1 MHLLNRQQ
9 ANTGSLSRNMSNIR
23 FYYWQHRVPHNK
35 QSLLRMKTYQPDEN
49 DDNDNIQPTTNLC
62 EKLSHCTRQHRI
74 YTYTCI
80 GPNRLQLYVSLFFL
94 LLHKFFLYIATL
106 WCISVSV
113 CVLYKRAPPKNSRYI
128 YWTQQNGE
136 WWQGKRQWNT
146 LMHIFANATIFRN
159 ISSKKEYY
167 NEKKWA
173 NERAQANRSVG

>member
-35 QSLLRMKTYQPDEN
+35 QSLLRMKTYQPDDN

-94 LLHKFFLYIATL
+94 LLHKFFCTSQHFDALVWVCVYY
-106 WCISVSV
+106 ISVHH
-113 CVLYKRAPPKNSRYI
+113 PKTVVTFIGHNR
-128 YWTQQNGE
+128 TVNDD
-136 WWQGKRQWNT
+136 
-146 LMHIFANATIFRN
+146 
-159 ISSKKEYY
+159 KESD
-167 NEKKWA
+167 NEIL
-173 NERAQANRSVG
+173 